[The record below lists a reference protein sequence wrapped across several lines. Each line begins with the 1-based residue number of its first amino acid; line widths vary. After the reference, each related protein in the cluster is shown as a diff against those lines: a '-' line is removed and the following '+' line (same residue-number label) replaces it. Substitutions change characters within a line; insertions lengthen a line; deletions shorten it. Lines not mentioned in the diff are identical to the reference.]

1 MKVYS
6 YFLIKIFFFLPFA
19 LIVNGQ
25 DVIEDL
31 NKSLSESFDNKDYN
45 TALTTGLTKRI
56 NKILDKAESDNIPV
70 QHAAEE
76 LANNRL
82 KK

>member
-1 MKVYS
+1 MG
-6 YFLIKIFFFLPFA
+6 IKYVPDFIANCGGVVAVA
-19 LIVNGQ
+19 L
-25 DVIEDL
+25 DFE
-31 NKSLSESFDNKDYN
+31 KKDYK

-56 NKILDKAESDNIPV
+56 NKILDKAESDKIPV

-82 KK
+82 K